1 MSKFP
6 PWRFTI
12 PNLLSLFRVVA
23 TPVLIL
29 LIVLKAETAFAWL
42 IAVAFFTDMLDG
54 WIARTFNQKSRIGS
68 VLDSTG
74 NTLTVLTGIVGL
86 GIFKTTFFSGYITLL
101 WVVLGLHF
109 TQLILSLWRYHKPS
123 AFHSYAAKVSAF
135 AIGVFII
142 ATFHIGFYEWLLY
155 ATLFFLALDA
165 IEESILVLLL
175 PEWKTDVKGVWWV
188 LRARDMKK

>member
-54 WIARTFNQKSRIGS
+54 WIARRFNQKSRIGS

-74 NTLTVLTGIVGL
+74 DTLTVLTGIVGL
-86 GIFKTTFFSGYITLL
+86 GIFKTTFFTGYITLL
-101 WVVLGLHF
+101 WLVLGLHIA
-109 TQLILSLWRYHKPS
+109 QLVLSLWRYHKPS

-142 ATFHIGFYEWLLY
+142 ITFHFGFYEWLLY

-188 LRARDMKK
+188 LHPPEK